1 MSANLGLKVLAG
13 AVALAIGGTAMANT
27 SLNGTSTGDVFVNI
41 VDTSNN
47 TSFLFD
53 TGVSQSAFNGNS
65 NYSFNFASDPNY
77 AAFLAAE
84 GGSDNVDYS
93 VFSATGGGGTET
105 VLFTSSITP
114 PATRTSG
121 NFATAQ
127 TTIGGTTG
135 FLVNANTITSTTT
148 NSVDLSG
155 TFEFGTALQEGVL
168 SNQLLNS
175 GLANAAGGYADDA
188 ALGTALAFYEDA
200 ATRSGGVSIN
210 GQAFAG
216 TWDVSG
222 GVATYTA
229 STSAVPLP
237 TPVLLLLSG
246 LGLMGVVTRR
256 SKTV

>member
-1 MSANLGLKVLAG
+1 MSENLGLKVFAG
-13 AVALAIGGTAMANT
+13 AVAVLAIGNTAMANT
-27 SLNGTSTGDVFVNI
+27 SLDGTTTGDVFVNV
-41 VDTSNN
+41 VDTTNN

-53 TGVSQSAFNGNS
+53 TGVAQSSFNGGS
-65 NYSFNFASDPNY
+65 TYSFNFASDPNY
-77 AAFLAAE
+77 TAFLAAQ
-84 GGSDNVDYS
+84 GKTDNVDYS
-93 VFSATGGGGTET
+93 VFSATGGAGSET
-105 VLFTSSITP
+105 VFFTSSIAVP
-114 PATRTSG
+114 SRTSG
-121 NFATAQ
+121 NMATAQ

-135 FLVNANTITSTTT
+135 FLANANTITSTTT

-175 GLANAAGGYADDA
+175 GLPNAAGGYADDA

-200 ATRSGGVSIN
+200 ATRSGGVTIN

-222 GVATYTA
+222 GVATYSA
-229 STSAVPLP
+229 ASAVPLP

>member
-1 MSANLGLKVLAG
+1 MHADVSLRILAG
-13 AVALAIGGTAMANT
+13 AVAVLAIGNTAIANT
-27 SLNGTSTGDVFVNI
+27 TLNGTTTGDVFVNI

-53 TGVSQSAFNGNS
+53 TGVAQSAFNGGS
-65 NYSFNFASDPNY
+65 TYSFNFASDPNY
-77 AAFLAAE
+77 TAFLAAQ
-84 GGSDNVDYS
+84 GTSDNVDYS
-93 VFSATGGGGTET
+93 VFSATGGGGSET
-105 VLFTSSITP
+105 VFFTSSIAVP
-114 PATRTSG
+114 TRTAT
-121 NFATAQ
+121 NMATAQ
-127 TTIGGTTG
+127 TTIGGSSG
-135 FLVNANTITSTTT
+135 FLTNANTITSSTT

-155 TFEFGTALQEGVL
+155 TFQFGTALQEGVL

-175 GLANAAGGYADDA
+175 GLPNSTGGYADDA

-200 ATRSGGVSIN
+200 ATRAGGVTVN

-222 GVATYTA
+222 GVATYSA
-229 STSAVPLP
+229 ASAVPLP